1 MAPAPEER
9 GKGGS
14 HTDRKS
20 WHGAA
25 SSLCLPPGTP
35 HLEDFGET
43 RVPHAD
49 RELPLAP
56 RVGGPVSAATHMPSA
71 CGSPT
76 PAFVPRGASAQMALA
91 GPSPAAP
98 PRGEG
103 TRDCFDTFPHSPAGC
118 FAFAVSAVHKETKQF
133 FTLYN
138 TLDDKKVYLE
148 KEVRAFIERRNI
160 IR

>member
-49 RELPLAP
+49 RKLPPAP
-56 RVGGPVSAATHMPSA
+56 RVGGPVTAATHVPLA

-76 PAFVPRGASAQMALA
+76 PAFVPRGASAQTALA

-103 TRDCFDTFPHSPAGC
+103 ILRIVLIHFLTHLLISLHLQFQQCTKKPSSFSLYITPWMTRRFIW
-118 FAFAVSAVHKETKQF
+118 
-133 FTLYN
+133 
-138 TLDDKKVYLE
+138 KK
-148 KEVRAFIERRNI
+148 R
-160 IR
+160 

>member
-35 HLEDFGET
+35 HLEDFRET

-56 RVGGPVSAATHMPSA
+56 RVGGPVTAATHVPSA
-71 CGSPT
+71 CGLCAPWGFRTDGTGRSD
-76 PAFVPRGASAQMALA
+76 
-91 GPSPAAP
+91 PAAP

-103 TRDCFDTFPHSPAGC
+103 TQDCFDTFSHSPADF

-148 KEVRAFIERRNI
+148 KEVRAFIERSNI